1 MAGSSNIETAS
12 ASITERLKTAVRR
25 RRYAALLSYVE
36 FLTRRGRTQQA
47 RDLIIRSERRLVNNR
62 RTRNLLNTIFSGHPG
77 TAKIAEIRGKD
88 LIDKLKRP
96 IERRNFTR
104 ILELVTEFEALNKSV
119 PRVVGDMLATEL
131 STTKGR
137 QLLKDAARESL
148 KNAPLSP
155 FLIYLSSSLR
165 AKNGDFEDA
174 SRFVRSAMDTLA
186 AQTHTTDAESA
197 QAKKTFSALSNN
209 WRVIDQIAREQMGWS
224 AAADNESE
232 TNKRAKSNGTQEL
245 EFKEPLLQARDE
257 DGYLK
262 ACLSDF
268 DKATTLLNQVKTIA
282 DMLRQSTRRQFT
294 YHKAYAQANTCID
307 TLQGALA
314 ELTNLADV
322 AALKEA
328 DAIRIVQT
336 LARAL
341 WVYRTLERSD
351 DVETLKQQLLS
362 FGRQKPD
369 VSAMWLLL
377 PELVLEDDE
386 TWRAHAMELR
396 KTLPLL
402 PAKEH
407 QLKAYLRWALWART
421 FEEAD
426 KVFFKMPRPLREGM
440 SALYYVNILQRES
453 RFKEALEV
461 LSGIHTK
468 ILSQP
473 ARVNPLQHWN
483 LMRRQGELKFLSE
496 TADAFARVPL
506 SSAPKGVVVVGA
518 RNLDQ
523 LRKYPLVVLMELR
536 RQGWAV
542 ISLVEGLLPQEKTG
556 VREVDLLNGCITI
569 ERRLSPEAA
578 KVFPELKDFVAAPE
592 KGRVDWMGLN
602 LTHSLLE
609 DARINRR
616 AYDVDFSCPA
626 LTGTLSRLC
635 EWTELFARATVFA
648 NDALGRQKIRCG
660 LISLFNSRL
669 PDTVFR
675 LYCDKAGDPY
685 EFFALQTANGYEN
698 YFANFGNEISTRCV
712 IRNVTRFSEVRSAS
726 FPRPT
731 FFESYYKVN
740 EAKTEEVLERVEHIA
755 TAKRT
760 SGPAVTTIDPEAAAC
775 EERIH
780 AWREK
785 GGKVACLFGR
795 VVCDSAVPFD
805 GGPVHDDF
813 KKWLW
818 SSIDAVRG
826 SDTML
831 LIKPH
836 PHEMNEQIATY
847 LNQYFFDLL
856 PEDLPDNVVL
866 LGHRWF
872 DITALARFTDLGL
885 IYNGT
890 VAVEMA
896 LLNIPCIQANHFGP
910 IDYPLGHY
918 APKSP
923 EHYRAMLRF
932 EEPVLPDP
940 EMRPRAAMW
949 LDYMSNGR
957 FALDYRYHARPVT
970 NKVVYPP
977 YWVKDDLEMYFT
989 EGDPHVV
996 TLAGRVI
1003 GTHSEPTF

>member
-1 MAGSSNIETAS
+1 MAPSSNIETAAPS
-12 ASITERLKTAVRR
+12 VTGRLKHAIRR
-25 RRYAALLSYVE
+25 KGYAALLSSGELLVR
-36 FLTRRGRTQQA
+36 LGRIEQA
-47 RDLIIRSERRLVNNR
+47 RDLMTRSEDRLLNNR
-62 RTRNLLNTIFSGHPG
+62 RTRNLLNTVFAGHPCS
-77 TAKIAEIRGKD
+77 AKITEIRRKD

-96 IERRNFTR
+96 IERRNFPR
-104 ILELVTEFEALNKSV
+104 ILELATEFEALNKPV
-119 PRVVGDMLATEL
+119 PRNVGDMLASEL
-131 STTKGR
+131 GTTAGR
-137 QLLKDAARESL
+137 QRLKEAAQKTLE
-148 KNAPLSP
+148 KAPLSP

-165 AKNGDFEDA
+165 AKDGEFEDA
-174 SRFVRSAMDTLA
+174 SRFVRSAMDSLA
-186 AQTHTTDAESA
+186 AQTHDTEA
-197 QAKKTFSALSNN
+197 QRKRAKKTFAALSNN

-224 AAADNESE
+224 ASSDSDAEG
-232 TNKRAKSNGTQEL
+232 NKSGAKSGAKSEL
-245 EFKEPLLQARDE
+245 AFNEPLLQARDE
-257 DGYLK
+257 DGYLA

-268 DKATTLLNQVKTIA
+268 NKAEGLLNRVKTIA

-294 YHKAYAQANTCID
+294 YHKAYAQANDCID
-307 TLQGALA
+307 SLQSDLA
-314 ELTNLADV
+314 SLTQTDV
-322 AALKEA
+322 AALSEA
-328 DAIRIVQT
+328 KAIKVVQT

-341 WVYRTLERSD
+341 WVYRTLDRAA
-351 DVETLKQQLLS
+351 DVEALKQQLLD
-362 FGRQKPD
+362 FGRQGPD
-369 VSAMWLLL
+369 VSALWLLL
-377 PELVLEDDE
+377 PELVLEDSPV
-386 TWRAHAMELR
+386 WRTHARTLR
-396 KTLPLL
+396 RTLPLL
-402 PAKEH
+402 PEKEH
-407 QLKAYLRWALWART
+407 QLKAYLRWALWARAFT
-421 FEEAD
+421 EAG
-426 KVFFKMPRPLREGM
+426 KVFFKLPRPLREGM

-453 RFKEALEV
+453 RFDTALEV

-496 TADAFARVPL
+496 TAEAFARVPMP
-506 SSAPKGVVVVGA
+506 STPKGVIVVGA

-523 LRKYPLVVLMELR
+523 LRKYPLVVMMELR

-542 ISLVEGLLPQEKTG
+542 ISFVEGLLPRETTG
-556 VREVDLLNGCITI
+556 VKEIDLLNGCITI
-569 ERRLSPEAA
+569 ERRLSPEAV
-578 KVFPELKDFVAAPE
+578 KVFPKLEGFVAAPE

-635 EWTELFARATVFA
+635 EWTELFGRATVFA
-648 NDALGRQKIRCG
+648 NEALGRKKISCG
-660 LISLFNSRL
+660 LASLFNSRL

-698 YFANFGNEISTRCV
+698 YFANFANEISTRCV
-712 IRNVTRFSEVRSAS
+712 IRNVTRFNEVRSAS
-726 FPRPT
+726 FPRPA
-731 FFESYYKVN
+731 FFESYYKTN
-740 EAKTEEVLERVEHIA
+740 EDKTEAVLERVEHIA

-760 SGPAVTTIDPEAAAC
+760 TGPAEKTIDPEAAAC
-775 EERIH
+775 EARIH

-872 DITALARFTDLGL
+872 DITALGRFTDLGL

-932 EEPVLPDP
+932 DEPVLPDP

-989 EGDPHVV
+989 KGDPHVV